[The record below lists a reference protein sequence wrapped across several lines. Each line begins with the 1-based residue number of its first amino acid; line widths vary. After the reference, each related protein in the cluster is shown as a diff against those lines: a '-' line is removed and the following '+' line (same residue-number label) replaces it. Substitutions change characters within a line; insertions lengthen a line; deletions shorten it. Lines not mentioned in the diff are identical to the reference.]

1 MADHE
6 RDCGKPTWKAISG
19 ILGGAK
25 VSQQYITALAIAP
38 SDPKTIYAATADGHM
53 WATTDGGSNWMARDS
68 GMFGMGGG
76 KIVDI
81 RIDPKNPS
89 RAFAVGAGQGSVW
102 YLDTVGGSLVW
113 TNISGDLPSYLRSG
127 TIFADWRFA
136 TPALYLGTSRGVYH
150 SVNLGARWSVFA
162 LDMPN
167 TVVSDLESAT
177 QDVLVAATI
186 GRGAW
191 AILVPSSSISG
202 KITMPLEPG
211 VVRPGDPVEGV
222 TIMLDAGGG
231 AREHMPTTVTN
242 ARGRYAFEKV
252 PPGTYTVRRIA
263 PPGYSD
269 TCSGPE
275 RITVQGSD
283 IRDLDFHYRFSPELL
298 RATEP
303 YGWVSDLNTLP
314 GRRPGQ
320 PIAGKE
326 EEEEPAPRKARQSGS
341 RVKALLAAK

>member
-1 MADHE
+1 VADHE

-25 VSQQYITALAIAP
+25 VSQQYITALAMAP

-150 SVNLGARWSVFA
+150 SVNLGAHWSVFA

-275 RITVQGSD
+275 RITLNPAVDSRRGGNFAS
-283 IRDLDFHYRFSPELL
+283 RF
-298 RATEP
+298 AT
-303 YGWVSDLNTLP
+303 
-314 GRRPGQ
+314 
-320 PIAGKE
+320 IAGGVS
-326 EEEEPAPRKARQSGS
+326 PAAGVRAGSVAGRADIFAVPRSGCDTS
-341 RVKALLAAK
+341 VALRPTAPLFLAT